1 MPASATS
8 AGIEEQALARDRP
21 VAQVPPE
28 KLGFVP
34 NVFLAYQWR
43 PSRLAAWMNHFD
55 AVMEPTD
62 SLPAAEREMI
72 AVAVSMA
79 NACSYCLVAHG
90 YSVRKLTR
98 DPVNGD
104 LITLDYKRAEIT
116 PRQRAMLDYARVLT
130 VSPAELEEAD
140 LESLREH
147 GLSDEDIWDVIEV
160 ASMFNFTNRMAHA
173 TGMLPNPS
181 TTRWR
186 AEPPP
191 QVAVGGLN
199 AKCAVLGLLSRWLRD
214 FVCTP

>member
-1 MPASATS
+1 MPRISHFP
-8 AGIEEQALARDRP
+8 AGDESKLSPEIQALYAKCR
-21 VAQVPPE
+21 E

-55 AVMEPTD
+55 AVMEPTE

-104 LITLDYKRAEIT
+104 LITLDYKRAEVT
-116 PRQRAMLDYARVLT
+116 PRQRAMLDFAMK
-130 VSPAELEEAD
+130 VSVEASKITEQD
-140 LESLREH
+140 FADIAAH
-147 GLSDEDIWDVIEV
+147 GFSDDDIWDI
-160 ASMFNFTNRMAHA
+160 AAIAAFFALSNRIANVTAMRPNHEFYMM
-173 TGMLPNPS
+173 GRLP
-181 TTRWR
+181 
-186 AEPPP
+186 
-191 QVAVGGLN
+191 
-199 AKCAVLGLLSRWLRD
+199 K
-214 FVCTP
+214 

>member
-1 MPASATS
+1 MPRISHFP
-8 AGIEEQALARDRP
+8 AGDESKLSPEIQALYAKCR
-21 VAQVPPE
+21 E

-43 PSRLAAWMNHFD
+43 PSRLEAWMHHFD
-55 AVMEPTD
+55 AVMEPTE

-116 PRQRAMLDYARVLT
+116 PRQRAILDYARVLT
-130 VSPAELEEAD
+130 LAPAEVEDTD
-140 LESLREH
+140 LDTLREH
-147 GLSDEDIWDVIEV
+147 GLSDEDLWDVIEI
-160 ASMFNFTNRMAHA
+160 AAMFNFTNRMAHA
-173 TGMLPNPS
+173 TGMLPNPEYHALA
-181 TTRWR
+181 R
-186 AEPPP
+186 
-191 QVAVGGLN
+191 
-199 AKCAVLGLLSRWLRD
+199 
-214 FVCTP
+214 